1 MHFYVYVLR
10 ALINQPSVS
19 TQENLEES
27 LRELA
32 VSKSE
37 ALDVAEMQKI
47 TLKEKLLAEIACYE
61 VSSVPVSCMCTCR
74 VNRKGV
80 QCPI

>member
-19 TQENLEES
+19 TKENLEES
-27 LRELA
+27 QRELA

-74 VNRKGV
+74 VKRKGL

>member
-19 TQENLEES
+19 TQKNLEKS

-37 ALDVAEMQKI
+37 ALNVAEMQKI

-74 VNRKGV
+74 VNIQGV

>member
-1 MHFYVYVLR
+1 MYVLR

-19 TQENLEES
+19 TQENLEENQ
-27 LRELA
+27 RELA

-61 VSSVPVSCMCTCR
+61 VRSVPVSCMCTCR
-74 VNRKGV
+74 LNRKGV

>member
-1 MHFYVYVLR
+1 MYVLR

-19 TQENLEES
+19 TQENLEEN

-37 ALDVAEMQKI
+37 ALDIAEMQKI
-47 TLKEKLLAEIACYE
+47 TLKEKLLVEIACYE

-74 VNRKGV
+74 VNRKVCNV
-80 QCPI
+80 QSNCTI

>member
-1 MHFYVYVLR
+1 MHFYLYVQR
-10 ALINQPSVS
+10 TLINQPSVS
-19 TQENLEES
+19 TQENQEES

-37 ALDVAEMQKI
+37 ALDVAVMQKI

-61 VSSVPVSCMCTCR
+61 VSMQCTGIMY
-74 VNRKGV
+74 VYL
-80 QCPI
+80 

>member
-32 VSKSE
+32 VRKSE
-37 ALDVAEMQKI
+37 ALDVAEMQNI

-61 VSSVPVSCMCTCR
+61 VSSVTCMSTCR